1 MRILAFA
8 LLSAVLAAVGGCGGH
23 DHGPAV
29 PPTAGTV
36 PPSALA
42 SPAAYT
48 AFVGQ
53 LPADDMAEPLDLEG
67 VTPPVSDTDE
77 PEDV

>member
-23 DHGPAV
+23 DDGPAV
-29 PPTAGTV
+29 PPAAGTV
-36 PPSALA
+36 PASALV

-53 LPADDMAEPLDLEG
+53 LPADDAAEPLDLDG

-77 PEDV
+77 PEDI

>member
-1 MRILAFA
+1 
-8 LLSAVLAAVGGCGGH
+8 
-23 DHGPAV
+23 
-29 PPTAGTV
+29 
-36 PPSALA
+36 
-42 SPAAYT
+42 
-48 AFVGQ
+48 VGQ